1 MSAREEIFG
10 PVAGLIPFTTE
21 EDAIEIANDTP
32 YGLAAAIW
40 TTNLHRTQRMVQAVR
55 AGTVWVNCY
64 RRVSYAAPFGGGK
77 ASGLGHENGLE
88 VTSGSHL
95 FAPGRPETMR
105 QPARGGRRQVNGGC
119 GRAPYGL
126 APTQARAGAR

>member
-40 TTNLHRTQRMVQAVR
+40 TTNPHRTQRMVQAVR
-55 AGTVWVNCY
+55 C
-64 RRVSYAAPFGGGK
+64 RH
-77 ASGLGHENGLE
+77 GLGQLLPPGLVRSAVRWIE
-88 VTSGSHL
+88 GK
-95 FAPGRPETMR
+95 R
-105 QPARGGRRQVNGGC
+105 
-119 GRAPYGL
+119 
-126 APTQARAGAR
+126 ARAWKRA

>member
-21 EDAIEIANDTP
+21 EDAIEIANDTS

-40 TTNLHRTQRMVQAVR
+40 TTNPHRTQRMVQAVR

-64 RRVSYAAPFGGGK
+64 RRVLYAAPFGGLK

-88 VTSGSHL
+88 VMREYTEEKTVWIDTNPRREMRSA
-95 FAPGRPETMR
+95 FA
-105 QPARGGRRQVNGGC
+105 
-119 GRAPYGL
+119 
-126 APTQARAGAR
+126 